1 MNNEIFETMS
11 SIGLN
16 KVSVGGTSGS
26 NEINLS
32 KWLILTIVTG
42 SSITGTIV
50 CDGSLNTGKF
60 IDDAMSLSLTT
71 FGC

>member
-1 MNNEIFETMS
+1 MS

-32 KWLILTIVTG
+32 KWLILTIVNWH
-42 SSITGTIV
+42 V
-50 CDGSLNTGKF
+50 HHRHNSL
-60 IDDAMSLSLTT
+60 
-71 FGC
+71 